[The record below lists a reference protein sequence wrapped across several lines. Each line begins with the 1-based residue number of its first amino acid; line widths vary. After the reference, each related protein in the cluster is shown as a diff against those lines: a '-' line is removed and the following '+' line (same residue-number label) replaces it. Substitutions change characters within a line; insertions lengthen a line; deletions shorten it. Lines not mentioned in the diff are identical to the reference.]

1 MINQTSD
8 VTKPWALLSCTVYD
22 INSESHHRI
31 FQIIVS
37 VLHFYIQVLLF
48 LAKIRF
54 LRCYHGKK
62 KTLKDTDS
70 FKHTT
75 CRSVALIYLMH
86 YGISRQKTEVMV
98 NLIVYFQSTSHYESH
113 NLKCLNP
120 DQWKSCNEE
129 LERIYNRWEAMI
141 L

>member
-1 MINQTSD
+1 M
-8 VTKPWALLSCTVYD
+8 YD

-37 VLHFYIQVLLF
+37 VLYFYIQVLLF

-113 NLKCLNP
+113 NLKCFNP

-129 LERIYNRWEAMI
+129 LEFTIDGKQ
-141 L
+141 